1 MITIAYLSLQMLNF
15 QVIIY
20 DRLYNQGFK
29 SKSLVKKVL
38 VEMRG
43 TLQ

>member
-1 MITIAYLSLQMLNF
+1 MKFSKWSYMITIAYLSLQMLNF

-29 SKSLVKKVL
+29 SKQKVW
-38 VEMRG
+38 
-43 TLQ
+43 